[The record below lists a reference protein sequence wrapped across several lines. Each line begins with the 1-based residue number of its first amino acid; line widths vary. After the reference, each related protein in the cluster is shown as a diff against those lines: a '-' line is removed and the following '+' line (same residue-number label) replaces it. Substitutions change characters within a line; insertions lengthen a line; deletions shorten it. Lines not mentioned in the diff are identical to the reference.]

1 MSEIKVTF
9 VQPDGSKRI
18 IDVEEGNT
26 LMEAAKYVAEPYVE
40 GIEAICGGQCICA
53 TCHVWVDKKW
63 IDEVGL
69 PEDNSQE
76 QAWLDYEKTAR
87 LTSRLSCQVKLTK
100 RLDGLVV
107 HIPEDKN
114 ERIKPRAIDGF
125 GD

>member
-9 VQPDGSKRI
+9 VLSNGYRRTI
-18 IDVEEGNT
+18 NVEEGYT
-26 LMEAAKYVAEPYVE
+26 LMEAAKYVAKPYIN

-53 TCHVWVDKKW
+53 TCHVWIDKEW
-63 IDEVGL
+63 IDVVGL
-69 PEDNSQE
+69 PEDDSQE
-76 QAWLDYEKTAR
+76 QAWLDYERSTR

-107 HIPEDKN
+107 HIPTDGNAK
-114 ERIKPRAIDGF
+114 ISPRAIDGF

>member
-1 MSEIKVTF
+1 MSLINLNSVADCENKINQKVEF
-9 VQPDGSKRI
+9 QRFRA
-18 IDVEEGNT
+18 NF
-26 LMEAAKYVAEPYVE
+26 YVE

-114 ERIKPRAIDGF
+114 ERISPRAIDGF